1 MSKLSAG
8 GCQAAM
14 ASAGKLLSQ
23 AVRVVKVAAAMK
35 PPPAMRKMCRLSM
48 VFLLSVGKNF
58 VWREDDC
65 LETATIAQLDKF
77 KQQPF
82 TNE

>member
-35 PPPAMRKMCRLSM
+35 PPPPMRNICLLFM
-48 VFLLSVGKNF
+48 VWLLVKKYSKN
-58 VWREDDC
+58 
-65 LETATIAQLDKF
+65 A
-77 KQQPF
+77 
-82 TNE
+82 